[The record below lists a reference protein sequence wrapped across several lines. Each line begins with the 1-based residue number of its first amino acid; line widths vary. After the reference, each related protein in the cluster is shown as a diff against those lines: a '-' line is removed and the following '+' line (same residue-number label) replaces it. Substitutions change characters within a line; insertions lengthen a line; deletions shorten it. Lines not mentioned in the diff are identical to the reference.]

1 MHASDQINITH
12 RSSLEGWE
20 GRDNEEED
28 SYPFFLLKRTMTHTA
43 IVFGDNGHG
52 WARRVERK
60 K

>member
-28 SYPFFLLKRTMTHTA
+28 IRILFF
-43 IVFGDNGHG
+43 F
-52 WARRVERK
+52 
-60 K
+60 